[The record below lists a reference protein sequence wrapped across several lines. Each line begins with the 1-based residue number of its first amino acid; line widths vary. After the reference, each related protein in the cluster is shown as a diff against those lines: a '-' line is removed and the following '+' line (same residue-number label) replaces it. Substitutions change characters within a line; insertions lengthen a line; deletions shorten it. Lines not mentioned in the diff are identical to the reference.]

1 MHKGERV
8 FLSWLGANRDPK
20 AFPNPDELDL
30 TREAGRHLAFGAGQH
45 RCLGSHLAKRELRY
59 AIEEISKLSAFDLVP
74 GTEITYRAG
83 PARGPASLPVTVAL

>member
-1 MHKGERV
+1 MAKGDRV
-8 FLSWLGANRDPK
+8 FVSWLAANRDPK

-59 AIEEISKLSAFDLVP
+59 AIEEICKLSVFDLVP
-74 GTEITYRAG
+74 VTEITYRAG
-83 PARGPASLPVTVAL
+83 PARGPASLPISLAL